1 MLRASWYTSA
11 NARLSSSIPTNMGA
25 QLLPFLTW
33 VLNFCCLYCHT
44 VYLLLC
50 NNYYVTI
57 LLIYIDVSI
66 IHYFSEMCG
75 HSDYTRHLPLIE
87 TGEGCVR
94 KSALRIFAKRCG
106 APDHKR

>member
-1 MLRASWYTSA
+1 MLMASWYTSA

-25 QLLPFLTW
+25 PLLPFLTW
-33 VLNFCCLYCHT
+33 VLHFCRLYCHT

-50 NNYYVTI
+50 NNYCVTI

-75 HSDYTRHLPLIE
+75 HSATLATCRWS
-87 TGEGCVR
+87 R
-94 KSALRIFAKRCG
+94 RAKVPCSVGVARATC
-106 APDHKR
+106 DRE